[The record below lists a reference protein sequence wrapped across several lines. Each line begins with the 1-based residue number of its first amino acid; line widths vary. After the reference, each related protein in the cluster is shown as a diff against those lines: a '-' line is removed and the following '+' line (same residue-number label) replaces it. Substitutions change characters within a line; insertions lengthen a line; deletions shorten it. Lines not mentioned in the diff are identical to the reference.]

1 MIFNHEADTI
11 SGACGFAT
19 VDKPYELVLELLSR
33 IGKEH
38 KIPTDLSQEQKVAL
52 IFVFIHTASASDTL
66 SIIYNTTKISG
77 AIEAF
82 STELNPNQIQ
92 LMLGDVMADFLRVSE
107 EKDKNLA
114 TKE

>member
-1 MIFNHEADTI
+1 M
-11 SGACGFAT
+11 
-19 VDKPYELVLELLSR
+19 
-33 IGKEH
+33 
-38 KIPTDLSQEQKVAL
+38 
-52 IFVFIHTASASDTL
+52 L

-92 LMLGDVMADFLRVSE
+92 LMLGEVMADFLRVSE